1 MPSIPED
8 GSKPE
13 VEAKGLK
20 IKVEELVDLRVEWAL
35 VSKIITEETEE
46 DNEDDD

>member
-13 VEAKGLK
+13 VEVKGLK
-20 IKVEELVDLRVEWAL
+20 IKVEEIVDLRVEWAL
-35 VSKIITEETEE
+35 VSKIIPEVTEDEE
-46 DNEDDD
+46 E